1 VPVRCVFKKQGH
13 GEPQEQQRA
22 AGPTGGEHGKEPL
35 HLANAKGA
43 PCKSHGVP
51 RMVGSERGLRG
62 VHRLRCIVPWL
73 LAILCCGPLWS
84 QESGLTLEQL
94 NHRAFRVSDGAPA
107 PVQALAQTRDGT
119 LWVGSGAGLFRF
131 DGTGFV
137 RYPGES
143 DDPLPSMNVSAL
155 ISSPEGGLWIG
166 FRFGGICLLHDG
178 KVSRYGVHDGI
189 PRGTVKRFAW
199 DREGALWVAATG
211 GIARIRGAHVETVSS
226 DLFGTANSA
235 INSIVI
241 DRTGNVWISTYS
253 AVVLRKVD
261 ESTFHVVAALA
272 NGHNGSGQELAESPD
287 GHVWVTEF
295 GSMTRLDPS
304 TNPPRNRTFQLP
316 EIFTTSLFDSEGN
329 AWFSTKVGV
338 GRWRSL
344 RLLSDM
350 QSDATT
356 AHVETMQTGLASLVF
371 LEDREHNIWTGNQFG
386 VDQFSRGVVVRSL
399 KRCFGDGNNLAAG
412 DDGSLWATCYDQ
424 PAGIGRLFEL
434 RNGQIMSERPVPHFT
449 AAYRD
454 QSGTVWFAGPTVLA
468 HLEGDSIAT
477 SPIPEQ
483 VRGSDV
489 QTLARDAH
497 GALWVSVVHD
507 AVYRVSEGAWVA
519 YGGLDAMPRGP
530 AITESVDGGGGIWFG
545 YPDNHIAHLRD
556 KRVEVYGPAD
566 GVEVGNITAL
576 SVTGDQVWA
585 GGDFGLVRFS
595 GGRFVGIASE
605 PSCAL
610 DGASGIVGL
619 GNGDL
624 WVHAV
629 DGITHLS
636 HQEVERAIR
645 EPAYRVR
652 CEVFDHLDGIPAPPD
667 QVRPSPS
674 AVATSDGRVWFET
687 RQGTISIDATHLVRN
702 TLVPPVTIWSI
713 NSAGQRYPNR
723 GVAIHFRAHT
733 TKLQIDYSAGSYTVP
748 ERVRFRYKLEGSD
761 PDWQDGGARRE
772 AIYTNLSPGN
782 YRFRVMV
789 SNSDGIWNT
798 TGAAIDFA
806 IAPAFYQTSWFR
818 AAWMLVLLGLLWAVY
833 QLRLR
838 QLTRAFNMTLEAR
851 VSERTR
857 VARELHDTMLQ
868 SFQGVLLRFR
878 TVQTLLPTRL
888 GEAQQ
893 TLDSAIEQTRAAI
906 REGRDAV
913 QGLRS
918 PAVEPADFIETL
930 RALGEEL
937 ANDPAHARSIALS
950 MKIEGTPRDLQPLVF
965 DEIRRI
971 ASEALRNAYRHAEA
985 SRIEVQLDYGTGR
998 FELRVRDDGRGV
1010 NPEFLKGTG
1019 RPGHFGLSG
1028 MRERAVEIG
1037 GKLSIWSAPGSGTEL
1052 QFSLSGAIAYATGE
1066 SRRRSWLRRRFYAGG
1081 VR

>member
-1 VPVRCVFKKQGH
+1 
-13 GEPQEQQRA
+13 
-22 AGPTGGEHGKEPL
+22 
-35 HLANAKGA
+35 
-43 PCKSHGVP
+43 
-51 RMVGSERGLRG
+51 MVGSELGLPG
-62 VHRLRCIVPWL
+62 VQRLRRIVPWL

-107 PVQALAQTRDGT
+107 QVQALAQTRDGT
-119 LWVGSGAGLFRF
+119 LWVGSGTGLFRF
-131 DGTGFV
+131 DGAGFV
-137 RYPGES
+137 RYPGAS
-143 DDPLPSMNVSAL
+143 DDPLPSMDVSAL
-155 ISSPEGGLWIG
+155 ISSSDGGLWIG

-178 KVSRYGVHDGI
+178 KVSRYRVRDGI

-199 DREGALWVAATG
+199 DREGALWVASTG
-211 GIARIRGAHVETVSS
+211 GIARIRGAYVEKVSS

-235 INSIVI
+235 INSMVI
-241 DRTGNVWISTYS
+241 DRTGNVWVSTNS
-253 AVVLRKVD
+253 AVVVRKVD
-261 ESTFHVVAALA
+261 ESRFHVAAALG

-287 GHVWVTEF
+287 GRVWFKENRSV
-295 GSMTRLDPS
+295 TRLDPS
-304 TNPPRNRTFQLP
+304 SDPPRNRTFQLP
-316 EIFTTSLFDSEGN
+316 AMFDVLFFDTEGS
-329 AWFSTKVGV
+329 AWFATETGV
-338 GRWRSL
+338 GRWRSFQ
-344 RLLSDM
+344 LLADI

-356 AHVETMQTGLASLVF
+356 AHVEFLQSGLGPYVF
-371 LEDREHNIWTGNQFG
+371 LEDREHNMWIGTLLGI
-386 VDQFSRGVVVRSL
+386 DQFRREVVVRSL
-399 KRCFGDGNNLAAG
+399 KWCDGDGNNLAAG
-412 DDGSLWATCYDQ
+412 DDGSLWATCYENS
-424 PAGIGRLFEL
+424 AGIGHLFDL
-434 RNGQIMSERPVPHFT
+434 RNGQVVSERPVPDFT

-468 HLEGDSIAT
+468 HLEGDSIVT

-489 QTLARDAH
+489 QALARDAH
-497 GALWVSVVHD
+497 GALWISVVRQ
-507 AVYRVSEGAWVA
+507 AVYRVSEGEWVA

-530 AITESVDGGGGIWFG
+530 AIAESVDGRGGIWFG
-545 YPDNHIAHLRD
+545 YPDNRIAHLRD

-576 SVTGDQVWA
+576 TVTGDQVWA
-585 GGDFGLVRFS
+585 GGDFGLARLS
-595 GGRFVGIASE
+595 GGRFVRIASE

-619 GNGDL
+619 ANGDL

-645 EPAYRVR
+645 EPEYRVR
-652 CEVFDHLDGIPAPPD
+652 CEVFDHLDGVPAPPA
-667 QVRPSPS
+667 QLRPLPS
-674 AVATSDGRVWFET
+674 AIATSDGRVWFET
-687 RQGTISIDATHLVRN
+687 RQGTISIDTTHLVRN
-702 TLVPPVTIWSI
+702 TLAPPVTIWSI

-723 GVAIHFRAHT
+723 GVAIHLRAHT
-733 TKLQIDYSAGSYTVP
+733 TNLQIDYSAGSYTVP

-761 PDWQDGGARRE
+761 PDWQDGGGRRE
-772 AIYTNLSPGN
+772 AIYTNLGPGN
-782 YRFRVMV
+782 YRFRVNA
-789 SNSDGIWNT
+789 SNNDGIWNT

-818 AAWMLVLLGLLWAVY
+818 AAWMLVLLGLLWVVY

-893 TLDSAIEQTRAAI
+893 TLESAIEQTRAAI

-918 PAVEPADFIETL
+918 PAVEAEDLIEAL

-950 MKIEGTPRDLQPLVF
+950 MKIEGTPRGLQPLVC

-985 SRIEVQLDYGTGR
+985 SRIEMQLDYGTGR
-998 FELRVRDDGRGV
+998 FELRVRDDGKGV

-1066 SRRRSWLRRRFYAGG
+1066 ARRRSWLRKRFSARRG
-1081 VR
+1081 R

>member
-1 VPVRCVFKKQGH
+1 
-13 GEPQEQQRA
+13 
-22 AGPTGGEHGKEPL
+22 
-35 HLANAKGA
+35 
-43 PCKSHGVP
+43 
-51 RMVGSERGLRG
+51 MVGSELGLPG
-62 VHRLRCIVPWL
+62 VHRLRRTVPWL
-73 LAILCCGPLWS
+73 LAMLCCGPLRS

-119 LWVGSGAGLFRF
+119 LWVGSSMGLFRF

-137 RYPGES
+137 RYPGAS
-143 DDPLPSMNVSAL
+143 DDPLPSINVAAL
-155 ISSPEGGLWIG
+155 ISSPDGGLWIG

-178 KVSRYGVHDGI
+178 KVSRYGVQDGI
-189 PRGTVKRFAW
+189 PRGSVKRFAW
-199 DREGALWVAATG
+199 DGEGALWVAATG
-211 GIARIRGAHVETVSS
+211 GIARIRGAHVEKVSS

-235 INSIVI
+235 INSMVI
-241 DRTGNVWISTYS
+241 DRTGNVWVSTNS

-261 ESTFHVVAALA
+261 ESRFHVAAALG

-287 GHVWVTEF
+287 GHVWFTQTRSV
-295 GSMTRLDPS
+295 TRLDPS
-304 TNPPRNRTFQLP
+304 SDPPRNRTFQLP
-316 EIFTTSLFDSEGN
+316 EISSRTSLFDNEGN
-329 AWFSTKVGV
+329 AWFSTTTGV
-338 GRWRSL
+338 GRWRSSQL
-344 RLLSDM
+344 PADM
-350 QSDATT
+350 QSDATP
-356 AHVETMQTGLASLVF
+356 AHVETVQTALTSLVF
-371 LEDREHNIWTGNQFG
+371 LEDREHNMWSGNPLG
-386 VDQFSRGVVVRSL
+386 MDQFSSGVVVRSL

-412 DDGSLWATCYDQ
+412 DDGSLWATCYEH
-424 PAGIGRLFEL
+424 PAGIGHLFKL
-434 RNGQIMSERPVPHFT
+434 RNGQVVSERPVPDFT

-454 QSGTVWFAGPTVLA
+454 PSGTVWFAGPTVLA
-468 HLEGDSIAT
+468 HLEGDSIVT
-477 SPIPEQ
+477 SPVPEQ

-497 GALWVSVVHD
+497 GDLWVSVVQH
-507 AVYRVSEGAWVA
+507 AVYRVSEGEWVA
-519 YGGLDAMPRGP
+519 YGGLDEMPRGP
-530 AITESVDGGGGIWFG
+530 AITESADDRGGIWFG

-566 GVEVGNITAL
+566 GVQVGNITAL

-585 GGDFGLVRFS
+585 GGDFGLARFS
-595 GGRFVGIASE
+595 GGRFVRMASE
-605 PSCAL
+605 PGCPL

-619 GNGDL
+619 ENGDL
-624 WVHAV
+624 WVHTV

-702 TLVPPVTIWSI
+702 TLAPPVTIWSI
-713 NSAGQRYPNR
+713 NSAGQRYPNK
-723 GVAIHFRAHT
+723 GVAIQLRAHT

-761 PDWQDGGARRE
+761 SDWQDGGARRE
-772 AIYTNLSPGN
+772 AIYTNLTPGN
-782 YRFRVMV
+782 YRFRVKA
-789 SNSDGIWNT
+789 SNNDGIWNT
-798 TGAAIDFA
+798 TGAAIDFT

-818 AAWMLVLLGLLWAVY
+818 AAWMLVLLGLLWVVY

-918 PAVEPADFIETL
+918 PAVEAGDLIESLRTL
-930 RALGEEL
+930 GQEL
-937 ANDPAHARSIALS
+937 ANDPAYARSIALS
-950 MKIEGTPRDLQPLVF
+950 MKIEGTPCGLQPLVS

-985 SRIEVQLDYGTGR
+985 SRIEVQLDYGAGW

-1010 NPEFLKGTG
+1010 NPVFLEGTG

-1037 GKLSIWSAPGSGTEL
+1037 GKLKIWSAPGSGTEL
-1052 QFSLSGAIAYATGE
+1052 QFSLSGAIAYAAGE
-1066 SRRRSWLRRRFYAGG
+1066 SKRRSWLRKRFSARRG
-1081 VR
+1081 R